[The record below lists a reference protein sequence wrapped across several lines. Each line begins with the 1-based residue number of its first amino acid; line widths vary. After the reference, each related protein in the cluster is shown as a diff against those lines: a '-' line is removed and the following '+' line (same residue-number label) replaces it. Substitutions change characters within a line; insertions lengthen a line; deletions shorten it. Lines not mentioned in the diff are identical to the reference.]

1 MNGSD
6 RLNCWLEAK
15 DLGQSLF
22 ISLAADLV
30 AAMTLMMTGSRC
42 VTFGNTESNGQT
54 RRLLLFEVYF

>member
-6 RLNCWLEAK
+6 RLNWWLEAK
-15 DLGQSLF
+15 YLGQTLF

-42 VTFGNTESNGQT
+42 VTFGNTEPKWT
-54 RRLLLFEVYF
+54 DKTVTTF